1 MNPKEIKATKTKLF
15 PMFIKLI
22 DRKTLVVG
30 GGEVGTRKVKALLDA
45 RSNVTV
51 VSPEVT
57 DELKSIIDEG
67 TVNYIKE
74 KFSPKH
80 LDDVFVCVSAVDDG
94 EINNGIMEEC
104 KKRGVLVNVVDVP
117 EKCDFYFPSVISR
130 GDLTIA
136 ISSSGT
142 SPAMAK
148 RIRQE
153 MEEIYGPEY
162 EGVITLMGSI
172 RESLREAGVVDK
184 RLSGIMGK
192 VARLPLQKIISDGKV
207 DQLNEIIDNLLNGDG
222 KLKEIDIDI
231 DIDILLEPLTRW
243 GEDSVKIFVVG
254 MSHKSAPVDVREM
267 MGLSNDSV
275 NQFLEGFKE
284 FSEIKECV
292 FISTCNR
299 VEILGCTVDV
309 DKAVESSISYLGNV
323 HGRVPEK
330 MKEYFYIKEGKEAIE
345 HVFGV
350 ASSLDSMVVGE
361 PQILGQV
368 KDSYRAATSAEAT
381 GVILNRLMH
390 RAFFAAKRVKNET
403 DLASRPVSISS
414 AAVWLAE
421 DTLKDISGKVV
432 FMIGAGE
439 MGEET
444 LRNLIGYD
452 VGSVLI
458 ANRTYENAL
467 SLSDRFKAK
476 AVAWDK
482 ISETMSKSDI
492 VICSTG
498 SKEPIITKSMVE
510 EAMLSRGGNPMT
522 IIDIAVPRDVEDSVG
537 DIDEVSLFNIDD
549 LDTVIKRN
557 IREREG
563 VAESCKKIID
573 EESEKFTSWLDSLD
587 VVPTI
592 VSLREKLEGIG
603 ADEMNKVISSWKDI
617 NEVERETVKRLT
629 SSIINKILHD
639 PTVYLKKE
647 AWLAGD
653 MTIDL
658 VKGILGLSENQNEN
672 NQDRDKG

>member
-1 MNPKEIKATKTKLF
+1 MNPNESKTALF

-22 DRKTLVVG
+22 NRKTLVVG

-45 RSNVTV
+45 MSNVTV
-51 VSPEVT
+51 VSPDVT
-57 DELKSIIDEG
+57 DELKSIIDDG
-67 TVNYIKE
+67 TVNYVKG

-80 LDDVFVCVSAVDDG
+80 LDDVFLCVSAVDDG
-94 EINNGIMEEC
+94 EINSSIMEEC
-104 KKRGVLVNVVDVP
+104 KKREVLVNVVDVP
-117 EKCDFYFPSVISR
+117 DKCDFYFPSIISR

-136 ISSSGT
+136 ISSGGT

-148 RIRQE
+148 KIRQD

-162 EGVITLMGSI
+162 EGVIKLMGSI
-172 RESLREAGVVDK
+172 REFLRGAGVVDK
-184 RLSGIMGK
+184 RLSDIMGK

-222 KLKEIDIDI
+222 RLKEIDIDMK
-231 DIDILLEPLTRW
+231 LEPLTRW
-243 GEDSVKIFVVG
+243 GADSVKIFVVG

-267 MGLSNDSV
+267 MGLSNNSI
-275 NQFLEGFKE
+275 NQFLEGGNE
-284 FSEIKECV
+284 FSEITECV

-309 DKAVESSISYLGNV
+309 EKAVESSISYLGNF
-323 HGRVPEK
+323 HGKVPDK
-330 MKEYFYIKEGKEAIE
+330 MKEYFYIKEGKEAVE

-444 LRNLIGYD
+444 VRNLIGYD
-452 VGSVLI
+452 VGSVFI

-467 SLSDRFKAK
+467 SLSERFKAK

-510 EAMLSRGGNPMT
+510 EAMAGRGYNPMT

-537 DIDEVSLFNIDD
+537 DIDGVALFNIDD

-557 IREREG
+557 IKEREG
-563 VAESCKKIID
+563 VAESCKKIIA
-573 EESEKFTSWLDSLD
+573 EESEKFTRWLDSLE

-592 VSLREKLEGIG
+592 VSLREKLERIG
-603 ADEMNKVISSWKDI
+603 TDEMNKVISSWKDI
-617 NEVERETVKRLT
+617 NEVEQEAVKRLT
-629 SSIINKILHD
+629 NSIINKILHD

-658 VKGILGLSENQNEN
+658 VKGILGLSENQNED
-672 NQDRDKG
+672 NQDRDEG